1 MTNELMQYLNEM
13 KAQIQELYEDI
24 DSELRGTDNP
34 DLILDGY
41 NNVTEKLGEAMNNLE
56 SMISDL
62 DMGVY
67 NKIDSLDLD
76 DEMLEVED

>member
-1 MTNELMQYLNEM
+1 
-13 KAQIQELYEDI
+13 
-24 DSELRGTDNP
+24 
-34 DLILDGY
+34 
-41 NNVTEKLGEAMNNLE
+41 VTEKLGEAMNNLE

-76 DEMLEVED
+76 DEMSEVED